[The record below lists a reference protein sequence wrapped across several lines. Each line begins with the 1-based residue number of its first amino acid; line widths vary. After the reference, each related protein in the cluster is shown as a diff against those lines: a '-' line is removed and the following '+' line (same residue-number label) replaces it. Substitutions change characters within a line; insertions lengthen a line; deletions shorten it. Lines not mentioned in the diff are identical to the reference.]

1 MNPKANELKKVVN
14 WKTANEMN
22 QIALDTIN
30 KQTKILIDNLMRM
43 IEEDAKK
50 GKTKNYFPV
59 GGNRGA
65 NIYLNAI
72 MILQSLG
79 YEVEGNVD
87 ENMCTRN
94 WLISWE

>member
-30 KQTKILIDNLMRM
+30 KQTKLLVDNLMKM
-43 IEEDAKK
+43 IEEEAKK
-50 GKTKNYFPV
+50 GKVKDYFLV
-59 GGNRGA
+59 GGNRA
-65 NIYLNAI
+65 SSIYLNVI

-79 YEVEGNVD
+79 YEVEGDID
-87 ENMCTRN
+87 ENMCTRK